1 MAEGRERRSRERAPR
16 ALAWTFTALAAIVAA
31 GVLWL
36 FFATE
41 LSDTY
46 LLFSGVAGLSFPV
59 VGATVVARRPG
70 HAIGWIFVA
79 IGAGMSLVGFA
90 NGYAAYSLTVLPDPL
105 PATGVVAWLSGWL
118 WVPSFGLLM
127 TFALLL
133 FPDGH
138 LPSPR
143 WRPVAY
149 LAAGSIAVTMAD
161 FAGSSWLDPYA
172 SVYAPQTVGS
182 PVVMVWFGLLSASGL
197 ASAASLVV
205 RFRQSRGEE
214 RLQLKWV
221 AYAAAVTVAI
231 VVPAVA
237 VTRGASPSLI
247 IVVAA
252 PLVPVAAGVAIL
264 RYRLYDIDV
273 VINRTLV
280 YGALTATLA
289 MVYFGG
295 VATTQAIFRALTGQ
309 EEQPQLAIVVST
321 LVIAALF
328 NPSRRLIQSFIDRRF
343 YRRKYDARKTLED
356 FSARLRDKTD
366 LDRLGDELVGAVRE
380 TMQPAHVSLWLRPD
394 TGSKKNDVPD

>member
-1 MAEGRERRSRERAPR
+1 MTEGTRERRSRERAQR
-16 ALAWTFTALAAIVAA
+16 ALEWTFTGLAAIVAA
-31 GVLWL
+31 GVLWF

-41 LSDTY
+41 LDDTY

-59 VGATVVARRPG
+59 VGATVITRRPG

-138 LPSPR
+138 LPSAR

-161 FAGSSWLDPYA
+161 FAVSSWLDPYA

-182 PVVMVWFGLLSASGL
+182 PVVGVWFGLLSASGL

-205 RFRQSRGEE
+205 RFRRSRGEE

-237 VTRGASPSLI
+237 VTRGASPSPI

-280 YGALTATLA
+280 YGTLTVLLA
-289 MVYFGG
+289 
-295 VATTQAIFRALTGQ
+295 VAYVGSVVGLQLVLRALTGQ
-309 EEQPQLAIVVST
+309 EST
-321 LVIAALF
+321 LAVVASTLAIAALF
-328 NPSRRLIQSFIDRRF
+328 SPLRRRVQAFVDRRF
-343 YRRKYDARKTLED
+343 FRKKYDAAKTLAA
-356 FSARLRDKTD
+356 FNARLRDET
-366 LDRLGDELVGAVRE
+366 ELETLSADVVGVVRE
-380 TMQPAHVSLWLRPD
+380 TMQPAHVSLWLRR
-394 TGSKKNDVPD
+394 

>member
-1 MAEGRERRSRERAPR
+1 M
-16 ALAWTFTALAAIVAA
+16 AWTFTGLAAIVAA

-41 LSDTY
+41 LDDTY
-46 LLFSGVAGLSFPV
+46 LPFSGVGGLSFPV
-59 VGATVVARRPG
+59 VGATVLARRPG

-105 PATGVVAWLSGWL
+105 PATGVIAWLSGWL
-118 WVPSFGLLM
+118 WVPSFGLLL

-133 FPDGH
+133 FPDGR
-138 LPSPR
+138 LPSVR

-161 FAGSSWLDPYA
+161 FAVSSWPNPYA

-182 PVVMVWFGLLSASGL
+182 PVVGVWFGLLCASGL
-197 ASAASLVV
+197 ASATSLVV
-205 RFRQSRGEE
+205 RFRRSRGEE

-231 VVPAVA
+231 VVPAIA

-247 IVVAA
+247 IVAAA

-280 YGALTATLA
+280 YGSLTATLA
-289 MVYFGG
+289 LVYVGS
-295 VATTQAIFRALTGQ
+295 VVSLQAILRALTGQ
-309 EEQPQLAIVVST
+309 ESTLAIVAST
-321 LVIAALF
+321 LAIAALF
-328 NPSRRLIQSFIDRRF
+328 NPLRRWVQAFVDRRF
-343 YRRKYDARKTLED
+343 YRSKYDARKTLAA
-356 FSARLRDKTD
+356 FNARLRDETD
-366 LDRLGDELVGAVRE
+366 LNALGADLVGVVRD
-380 TMQPAHVSLWLRPD
+380 TMQPEHVSLWLRPK
-394 TGSKKNDVPD
+394 TVPKGTPTE

>member
-1 MAEGRERRSRERAPR
+1 M
-16 ALAWTFTALAAIVAA
+16 VAA
-31 GVLWL
+31 GVVWL
-36 FFATE
+36 FFTTE
-41 LSDTY
+41 LDDTY
-46 LLFSGVAGLSFPV
+46 LLFSGIAGLSFPV
-59 VGATVVARRPG
+59 VGATVLTRRAG

-118 WVPSFGLLM
+118 WVPSLGLLM

-138 LPSPR
+138 LPSAR

-149 LAAGSIAVTMAD
+149 LATGSIAVTMAD
-161 FAGSSWLDPYA
+161 FAVSSWPDPYA

-182 PVVMVWFGLLSASGL
+182 PVVGVWFGLLSACGL

-205 RFRQSRGEE
+205 RFRRSRSEE

-237 VTRGASPSLI
+237 VSRGASPSLI
-247 IVVAA
+247 FVVAA
-252 PLVPVAAGVAIL
+252 PLVPAAAGVAIL

-280 YGALTATLA
+280 YGLLTALLVV
-289 MVYFGG
+289 VYFVG
-295 VATTQAIFRALTGQ
+295 VVFLQYTFRALTGG
-309 EEQPQLAIVVST
+309 ETQLAIVAST
-321 LVIAALF
+321 LAIAALF
-328 NPSRRLIQSFIDRRF
+328 NPLRRRVQGFVDRRF
-343 YRRKYDARKTLED
+343 YRRKYDAAKTLEA
-356 FSARLRDKTD
+356 FSFRLRDETD
-366 LDRLGDELVGAVRE
+366 LQALGEDLAGVTRE
-380 TMQPAHVSLWLRPD
+380 TMQPEHLSLWLRPEEFPEAKRTD
-394 TGSKKNDVPD
+394 W

>member
-1 MAEGRERRSRERAPR
+1 
-16 ALAWTFTALAAIVAA
+16 LAAIVAA

-41 LSDTY
+41 LDDTY

-59 VGATVVARRPG
+59 VGAMVLTRRPR
-70 HAIGWIFVA
+70 HAIGWIFLA
-79 IGAGMSLVGFA
+79 IGAGMTLVGFA

-105 PATGVVAWLSGWL
+105 LATGVVAWLSGWL
-118 WVPSFGLLM
+118 WVPSLGLLM

-149 LAAGSIAVTMAD
+149 LATGSIAVTMAD
-161 FAGSSWLDPYA
+161 FAASSWPDPYV

-182 PVVMVWFGLLSASGL
+182 PVVEVWFGLLSASGL
-197 ASAASLVV
+197 ASAASLLV
-205 RFRQSRGEE
+205 RFRRSRGEE

-221 AYAAAVTVAI
+221 AYAAAGTVAI
-231 VVPAVA
+231 VVSAVA
-237 VTRGASPSLI
+237 FSRGASPSLI
-247 IVVAA
+247 IVASA

-280 YGALTATLA
+280 YGLLSTLLVV
-289 MVYFGG
+289 VYFGG
-295 VATTQAIFRALTGQ
+295 VVGLQYVFRALTGG
-309 EEQPQLAIVVST
+309 ESQLAIVAST
-321 LVIAALF
+321 LAIAALF
-328 NPSRRLIQSFIDRRF
+328 HPLRRRVQAFVDRRF
-343 YRRKYDARKTLED
+343 YRRKYDAAKTLEA
-356 FSARLRDKTD
+356 FSAKLRDETD
-366 LDRLGDELVGAVRE
+366 LEALNDDLVGVVRE
-380 TMQPAHVSLWLRPD
+380 SMQPAHVSVWLRPD
-394 TGSKKNDVPD
+394 TAAKDEAPG

>member
-1 MAEGRERRSRERAPR
+1 MTEGTRRRRSRERTQH
-16 ALAWTFTALAAIVAA
+16 ALAWTFTGLAAIVAT

-41 LSDTY
+41 LDDTY

-59 VGATVVARRPG
+59 VGATVVTRRSG

-105 PATGVVAWLSGWL
+105 LATGVVAWLSGWL
-118 WVPSFGLLM
+118 WVPSLGLLM

-161 FAGSSWLDPYA
+161 FAVSSWPDPYA

-182 PVVMVWFGLLSASGL
+182 PVVGVWFGLLSASGL

-205 RFRQSRGEE
+205 RFRRSRGEE

-221 AYAAAVTVAI
+221 AYAAAGTVAI
-231 VVPAVA
+231 VVSAVA

-252 PLVPVAAGVAIL
+252 PLIPAAAGVAIL

-280 YGALTATLA
+280 YGSLTVMLA
-289 MVYFGG
+289 AVYFGT
-295 VATTQAIFRALTGQ
+295 VVLLQRLFVVLTS
-309 EEQPQLAIVVST
+309 EKSTLAIVVST

-328 NPSRRLIQSFIDRRF
+328 SPLRRHIQSFIDRRF
-343 YRRKYDARKTLED
+343 YRQKYDARKTLEA
-356 FSARLRDKTD
+356 FSAMLRHETD
-366 LDRLGDELVGAVRE
+366 LDALNNELLGVVRE
-380 TMQPAHVSLWLRPD
+380 TMQPAHVSVWLRPD
-394 TGSKKNDVPD
+394 TSSKRDEAPS

>member
-1 MAEGRERRSRERAPR
+1 VSERTRERRSRERAQR
-16 ALAWTFTALAAIVAA
+16 ALAWTFTGLAAIVAA

-41 LSDTY
+41 LDDTY
-46 LLFSGVAGLSFPV
+46 LLFTGVAGLSFPV
-59 VGATVVARRPG
+59 VGAMVLTRRPG

-79 IGAGMSLVGFA
+79 IGAGMSLVGLA

-105 PATGVVAWLSGWL
+105 LATGVVAWLSGWL
-118 WVPSFGLLM
+118 WVPSLGLLM

-149 LAAGSIAVTMAD
+149 LAAGSIAGTMAD
-161 FAGSSWLDPYA
+161 FAVSSWPDPYA

-182 PVVMVWFGLLSASGL
+182 PVVEVWFGLLSASGL

-205 RFRQSRGEE
+205 RFRRSRGEE

-221 AYAAAVTVAI
+221 AYAAAGTVAI
-231 VVPAVA
+231 VVSAVA
-237 VTRGASPSLI
+237 FSRGASPSLI
-247 IVVAA
+247 IVASA

-280 YGALTATLA
+280 YGLLSTLLVV
-289 MVYFGG
+289 VYFGG
-295 VATTQAIFRALTGQ
+295 VVGLQSVFRALTGQ
-309 EEQPQLAIVVST
+309 EST
-321 LVIAALF
+321 LAVVASTLAIAALF
-328 NPSRRLIQSFIDRRF
+328 NPLRHRVQAFVDRRF
-343 YRRKYDARKTLED
+343 YRRKYDAAKTLAA
-356 FSARLRDKTD
+356 FSARLRDETD
-366 LDRLGDELVGAVRE
+366 LDALRNDVVGVASRTV
-380 TMQPAHVSLWLRPD
+380 QPEHISLWLRPD
-394 TGSKKNDVPD
+394 TATKDDVSD

>member
-1 MAEGRERRSRERAPR
+1 MTERTRERRSRERAER
-16 ALAWTFTALAAIVAA
+16 ALAWTFTGLAAIVAA
-31 GVLWL
+31 AVLWL
-36 FFATE
+36 YFATE
-41 LSDTY
+41 LDDTY

-59 VGATVVARRPG
+59 VGATVATRRPG

-79 IGAGMSLVGFA
+79 IGAGMSLAGFV

-105 PATGVVAWLSGWL
+105 LASGVVAWLSGWL

-138 LPSPR
+138 LPSVR

-161 FAGSSWLDPYA
+161 FAVSSWLDPYA

-182 PVVMVWFGLLSASGL
+182 PVVGVWFGLLSACGL

-205 RFRQSRGEE
+205 RFRRSRGEE

-221 AYAAAVTVAI
+221 TYAAAVTVAI

-237 VTRGASPSLI
+237 ATRGASPSLM
-247 IVVAA
+247 IVAAA

-264 RYRLYDIDV
+264 RYRLYDIDLL
-273 VINRTLV
+273 INRTLV
-280 YGALTATLA
+280 YSLLTALLVAT
-289 MVYFGG
+289 YFGG
-295 VATTQAIFRALTGQ
+295 VVGLQSVLRALTGQ
-309 EEQPQLAIVVST
+309 ESQLAVVAST
-321 LVIAALF
+321 LAIAALF
-328 NPSRRLIQSFIDRRF
+328 GPLRRRVQGLVDRRF
-343 YRRKYDARKTLED
+343 YRRKYDAGRVLYA
-356 FSARLRDKTD
+356 FNARL
-366 LDRLGDELVGAVRE
+366 
-380 TMQPAHVSLWLRPD
+380 
-394 TGSKKNDVPD
+394 

>member
-1 MAEGRERRSRERAPR
+1 MREGSRERRSRERAER
-16 ALAWTFTALAAIVAA
+16 AFTWTVTGLATIVAT

-41 LSDTY
+41 LNDTY

-59 VGATVVARRPG
+59 VGATVVTRQPG

-90 NGYAAYSLTVLPDPL
+90 NGYAAYSLTMLPDPL

-149 LAAGSIAVTMAD
+149 LAAGSIAVTLAD
-161 FAGSSWLDPYA
+161 FAVSSWPDPYA

-182 PVVMVWFGLLSASGL
+182 PVVGVWFGLLSASGL
-197 ASAASLVV
+197 ASAASLVA
-205 RFRQSRGEE
+205 RFRRSRGEE

-252 PLVPVAAGVAIL
+252 PLVPAAAGVAIL
-264 RYRLYDIDV
+264 KYRLYDIDL

-280 YGALTATLA
+280 YGSLTVSLVLFYLGSVLVLQQAFQTVTGGKSQLA
-289 MVYFGG
+289 MV
-295 VATTQAIFRALTGQ
+295 T
-309 EEQPQLAIVVST
+309 ST
-321 LVIAALF
+321 LIIAALF
-328 NPSRRLIQSFIDRRF
+328 NPLRRRIQSFIDRQF
-343 YRRKYDARKTLED
+343 YRRKYDAAKTLEA
-356 FSARLRDKTD
+356 FSARLRDETD
-366 LDRLGDELVGAVRE
+366 LESLNNELVRVVRE

-394 TGSKKNDVPD
+394 TATKDDVPH

>member
-1 MAEGRERRSRERAPR
+1 VQR
-16 ALAWTFTALAAIVAA
+16 ALAWTFTGLAAIVAA
-31 GVLWL
+31 GVVWL
-36 FFATE
+36 FFAAE
-41 LSDTY
+41 LDDTY
-46 LLFSGVAGLSFPV
+46 LLFSGVAGLSYPV
-59 VGATVVARRPG
+59 VGATVLTRRPG

-79 IGAGMSLVGFA
+79 IGAGMSLVGLA
-90 NGYAAYSLTVLPDPL
+90 NGYAAYSLTVLPDAL
-105 PATGVVAWLSGWL
+105 LATGVFAWLSGWL
-118 WVPSFGLLM
+118 WVPSLGLLM

-133 FPDGH
+133 FPDGR

-161 FAGSSWLDPYA
+161 FAVSSWPDPYA

-182 PVVMVWFGLLSASGL
+182 PVVGVWFGLLSASGL

-205 RFRQSRGEE
+205 RFRRSRGEE

-221 AYAAAVTVAI
+221 VYAAAVTVAI

-264 RYRLYDIDV
+264 RYRLYNIDV

-280 YGALTATLA
+280 YGSLTAMLA
-289 MVYFGG
+289 LVYVGG
-295 VATTQAIFRALTGQ
+295 VVGLQAILRALTGQ
-309 EEQPQLAIVVST
+309 EST
-321 LVIAALF
+321 LAVVASTLAIAALF
-328 NPSRRLIQSFIDRRF
+328 GPLRQRVQALVDRRF
-343 YRRKYDARKTLED
+343 YRRKYDAAKTLD
-356 FSARLRDKTD
+356 AFNARLREETE
-366 LDRLGDELVGAVRE
+366 LDTLSVDVMAVVKD
-380 TMQPAHVSLWLRPD
+380 TMQPTHASLWLRSD
-394 TGSKKNDVPD
+394 TAPRSQQTD

>member
-1 MAEGRERRSRERAPR
+1 
-16 ALAWTFTALAAIVAA
+16 LAWTFTGLAVIVAA

-41 LSDTY
+41 LDDTY
-46 LLFSGVAGLSFPV
+46 LPFSGIGGLSFPV
-59 VGATVVARRPG
+59 VGATVLARRPG

-105 PATGVVAWLSGWL
+105 PATGVIAWLSGWL
-118 WVPSFGLLM
+118 WVPSFGLLL

-133 FPDGH
+133 FPDGR
-138 LPSPR
+138 LPSVR

-149 LAAGSIAVTMAD
+149 LATGSIAVTMAD
-161 FAGSSWLDPYA
+161 FAVSSWPNPYA

-182 PVVMVWFGLLSASGL
+182 PVVGVWFGLLSASGL

-205 RFRQSRGEE
+205 RFRRSRGEE

-237 VTRGASPSLI
+237 ATRGASPSPI

-264 RYRLYDIDV
+264 RYRLYDIDA

-280 YGALTATLA
+280 YGILTALLVV
-289 MVYFGG
+289 VYFGG
-295 VATTQAIFRALTGQ
+295 VVILQYVFRALTGGDS
-309 EEQPQLAIVVST
+309 QLAIVAST
-321 LVIAALF
+321 LAIAALF
-328 NPSRRLIQSFIDRRF
+328 NPLRRRVQGFVDRRF
-343 YRRKYDARKTLED
+343 YRRKYDASKILAA
-356 FSARLRDKTD
+356 FSARLRDETD
-366 LDRLGDELVGAVRE
+366 LNALGADLVGVARDTV
-380 TMQPAHVSLWLRPD
+380 QPEHVSLWLRPK
-394 TGSKKNDVPD
+394 TVPKGTPTE

>member
-1 MAEGRERRSRERAPR
+1 VER
-16 ALAWTFTALAAIVAA
+16 ALAWTLTGFAVIVAA
-31 GVLWL
+31 GMLWL
-36 FFATE
+36 YFATE
-41 LSDTY
+41 LDDAY
-46 LLFSGVAGLSFPV
+46 LLFGGVAGLCFPV
-59 VGATVVARRPG
+59 VGATVVTQRPG
-70 HAIGWIFVA
+70 HAIGWIFVT
-79 IGAGMSLVGFA
+79 IGAGMSLAGLA

-105 PATGVVAWLSGWL
+105 LATGVFAWLAGWL
-118 WVPSFGLLM
+118 WVPSLGLIM

-133 FPDGH
+133 FPDGN

-143 WRPVAY
+143 WRPVGY
-149 LAAGSIAVTMAD
+149 LAAGSITVTMAD
-161 FAGSSWLDPYA
+161 FAVSSWLDPYA

-182 PVVMVWFGLLSASGL
+182 PAVVVWFGLLSASGL

-205 RFRQSRGEE
+205 RFRRSRGEE
-214 RLQLKWV
+214 GLQLKWV

-237 VTRGASPSLI
+237 ASRGASPSPI

-264 RYRLYDIDV
+264 RYRLYDIDL

-295 VATTQAIFRALTGQ
+295 VTTTQAILRALTGQ

-328 NPSRRLIQSFIDRRF
+328 NPLRRRIQGFIDRRF
-343 YRRKYDARKTLED
+343 YRKKYDAGKTLED
-356 FSARLRDKTD
+356 FSAKLRDKTD
-366 LDRLGDELVGAVRE
+366 LDRVGDALAGAVRE

-394 TGSKKNDVPD
+394 TDSKNDVPD

>member
-1 MAEGRERRSRERAPR
+1 
-16 ALAWTFTALAAIVAA
+16 LAWTFTGLAVIVAA

-41 LSDTY
+41 LDDTY
-46 LLFSGVAGLSFPV
+46 LPFSGIGGLSFPV
-59 VGATVVARRPG
+59 VGATVLARRPG

-105 PATGVVAWLSGWL
+105 PATGVIAWLSGWL
-118 WVPSFGLLM
+118 WVPSFGLLL

-133 FPDGH
+133 FPDGR
-138 LPSPR
+138 LPSVR

-149 LAAGSIAVTMAD
+149 LATGSIAVTMAD
-161 FAGSSWLDPYA
+161 FAVSSWPNPYA

-182 PVVMVWFGLLSASGL
+182 PVVGVWFGLLSASGL

-205 RFRQSRGEE
+205 RFRRSRGEE

-237 VTRGASPSLI
+237 ATRGASPSPI

-264 RYRLYDIDV
+264 RYRLYDIDA

-280 YGALTATLA
+280 YGILTALLVV
-289 MVYFGG
+289 VYFGG
-295 VATTQAIFRALTGQ
+295 VVILQYVFRALTGGDS
-309 EEQPQLAIVVST
+309 QLAIVAST
-321 LVIAALF
+321 LAIAALF
-328 NPSRRLIQSFIDRRF
+328 NPLRRRVQGFVDRRF
-343 YRRKYDARKTLED
+343 YRRKYDASKILAA
-356 FSARLRDKTD
+356 FSARLRDETD
-366 LDRLGDELVGAVRE
+366 LNALGADLVGVARDTV
-380 TMQPAHVSLWLRPD
+380 QPEHVSLWLRP
-394 TGSKKNDVPD
+394 KMVPKGKPAE

>member
-1 MAEGRERRSRERAPR
+1 M
-16 ALAWTFTALAAIVAA
+16 
-31 GVLWL
+31 
-36 FFATE
+36 
-41 LSDTY
+41 
-46 LLFSGVAGLSFPV
+46 
-59 VGATVVARRPG
+59 
-70 HAIGWIFVA
+70 
-79 IGAGMSLVGFA
+79 
-90 NGYAAYSLTVLPDPL
+90 LPDPL
-105 PATGVVAWLSGWL
+105 PTTGVVAWLSGWL

-143 WRPVAY
+143 WRPLAY

-161 FAGSSWLDPYA
+161 FAVSSWLDPYA

-182 PVVMVWFGLLSASGL
+182 PVVGVWFGLLSASGL

-205 RFRQSRGEE
+205 RFRRSRGEE

-221 AYAAAVTVAI
+221 AYAAAVTVAT

-280 YGALTATLA
+280 YGLLTTMLVV
-289 MVYFGG
+289 VYFGG
-295 VATTQAIFRALTGQ
+295 VVILQYVFRALAGG
-309 EEQPQLAIVVST
+309 ESQLAIVAST
-321 LVIAALF
+321 LTIAALF
-328 NPSRRLIQSFIDRRF
+328 NPLRRRVQAFVDRRF
-343 YRRKYDARKTLED
+343 YRKKYDARKTLEA
-356 FSARLRDKTD
+356 FSAKLRQETD
-366 LDRLGDELVGAVRE
+366 LEALDAELMSVVRE
-380 TMQPAHVSLWLRPD
+380 TMQLTHVSLWLRPE
-394 TGSKKNDVPD
+394 TAPKGEPPD

>member
-1 MAEGRERRSRERAPR
+1 
-16 ALAWTFTALAAIVAA
+16 LAWTFTGLAVIVAA

-36 FFATE
+36 YFATE
-41 LSDTY
+41 LDDTY
-46 LLFSGVAGLSFPV
+46 LPFSGVGGLSFPV
-59 VGATVVARRPG
+59 VGATVLARRPG

-118 WVPSFGLLM
+118 WVPSFGLLL

-133 FPDGH
+133 FPDGR
-138 LPSPR
+138 LPSVR

-161 FAGSSWLDPYA
+161 FAVSSWPNPYA

-182 PVVMVWFGLLSASGL
+182 PVVGVWFGLLSASGL

-205 RFRQSRGEE
+205 RFRRSRGEE

-237 VTRGASPSLI
+237 ATRGASPSPI

-264 RYRLYDIDV
+264 RYRLYDIDA

-280 YGALTATLA
+280 YGILTALLVV
-289 MVYFGG
+289 VYFGG
-295 VATTQAIFRALTGQ
+295 VVILQYVFRALTGGDS
-309 EEQPQLAIVVST
+309 QLAIVAST
-321 LVIAALF
+321 LAIAALF
-328 NPSRRLIQSFIDRRF
+328 NPLRRRVQGFVDRRF
-343 YRRKYDARKTLED
+343 YRRKYDASRILAA
-356 FSARLRDKTD
+356 FSARLRDETD
-366 LDRLGDELVGAVRE
+366 LNALGADLVGVARDTV
-380 TMQPAHVSLWLRPD
+380 QPEHVSLWLRP
-394 TGSKKNDVPD
+394 KMVPKGKPAE

>member
-1 MAEGRERRSRERAPR
+1 M
-16 ALAWTFTALAAIVAA
+16 AWTFTGLAVIVAA

-41 LSDTY
+41 LDDTY
-46 LLFSGVAGLSFPV
+46 LPFSGVGGLSFPV
-59 VGATVVARRPG
+59 VGATVLARRPG

-79 IGAGMSLVGFA
+79 IGAGMALVGFA

-105 PATGVVAWLSGWL
+105 LATGVVAWLSGWL
-118 WVPSFGLLM
+118 WVPSFGLLL

-133 FPDGH
+133 FPDGR
-138 LPSPR
+138 LPSVR

-161 FAGSSWLDPYA
+161 FAVSSWPNPYA

-182 PVVMVWFGLLSASGL
+182 PVVGVWFGLLSASGL

-205 RFRQSRGEE
+205 RFRRSRGEE

-237 VTRGASPSLI
+237 ATRGASPSPI

-280 YGALTATLA
+280 YGILTALLVV
-289 MVYFGG
+289 VYFGG
-295 VATTQAIFRALTGQ
+295 VVVLQYVFRALTGGDS
-309 EEQPQLAIVVST
+309 QLAIVSST
-321 LVIAALF
+321 LAIAALF
-328 NPSRRLIQSFIDRRF
+328 NPLRRRVQGFVDRRF
-343 YRRKYDARKTLED
+343 YRRKYDASKILAA
-356 FSARLRDKTD
+356 FSARLRDETD
-366 LDRLGDELVGAVRE
+366 LNALGADLVGVARATV
-380 TMQPAHVSLWLRPD
+380 QPEHVSLWLRP
-394 TGSKKNDVPD
+394 KMVPKGKPAE

>member
-1 MAEGRERRSRERAPR
+1 
-16 ALAWTFTALAAIVAA
+16 
-31 GVLWL
+31 
-36 FFATE
+36 
-41 LSDTY
+41 
-46 LLFSGVAGLSFPV
+46 
-59 VGATVVARRPG
+59 
-70 HAIGWIFVA
+70 
-79 IGAGMSLVGFA
+79 MSLVGFA

-105 PATGVVAWLSGWL
+105 LATGVVAWLSGWL
-118 WVPSFGLLM
+118 WVPSLGLLM

-161 FAGSSWLDPYA
+161 FAASSWPDPYV

-182 PVVMVWFGLLSASGL
+182 PVVEVWFGLLSASGL

-221 AYAAAVTVAI
+221 AYAAAVTVVI

-237 VTRGASPSLI
+237 DTRGASPSLI
-247 IVVAA
+247 IVASA

-280 YGALTATLA
+280 YGSVTALLAAGYFGNIMLLQGIGSMVFQVPFRTLTGQETQLANVAATLA
-289 MVYFGG
+289 M
-295 VATTQAIFRALTGQ
+295 
-309 EEQPQLAIVVST
+309 
-321 LVIAALF
+321 AALF
-328 NPSRRLIQSFIDRRF
+328 NPLRRRIQAFIDRSF
-343 YRRKYDARKTLED
+343 YRRKYDAAKTLEA
-356 FSARLRDKTD
+356 FSAKLRDETD
-366 LDRLGDELVGAVRE
+366 LDALRNDLVRVVRE
-380 TMQPAHVSLWLRPD
+380 TLQPTHVSLWLKPPP
-394 TGSKKNDVPD
+394 KKTNLEPTELRRNRIKAK